1 MNVDYQFNAKKLVS
15 IDDLTVVDIKIL
27 YDVTLE
33 FWKILQRPNRKVP
46 SLKEL
51 TIANL
56 FFEDSTRTRI
66 SFELAEKRLSAD
78 IVNFTS
84 SASSMKKGET
94 LLDTVRNLLAMKID
108 MLIVRDRHSG
118 TPAYLSKKL
127 GIPVINAG
135 DGTNEHPT
143 QSLLD
148 LFTLWSNGLNENNS
162 KIILVGDVL
171 HSRVA
176 GSSIKLWEKIGYNFE
191 IVGPKTI
198 VRKSWT
204 NCTSNDNL
212 KKTIYY
218 TLRIQKE
225 RLNKELIPS
234 NEEYNKYFG
243 IAADFSADQNVYF
256 MHPGPVNRGIEI
268 DSQIADHSQSL
279 ILNQVEMGVAM
290 RMAILFLLG
299 QKKWG

>member
-1 MNVDYQFNAKKLVS
+1 MNIDNQFKANKLTS
-15 IDDLTVVDIKIL
+15 IDDLSAVEIEIL
-27 YDVTLE
+27 YEVTIE

-46 SLKEL
+46 SLKDL

-84 SASSMKKGET
+84 SSSSMKKGET
-94 LLDTVRNLLAMKID
+94 LLDTSKNLLAMKID
-108 MLIVRDRHSG
+108 MVVVRDRHSG
-118 TPAYLSKKL
+118 TASFLSKKL

-148 LFTLWSNGLNENNS
+148 LFTLWAKGLNSDNS
-162 KIILVGDVL
+162 KIILIGDVL

-176 GSSIKLWEKIGYNFE
+176 GSSIKLWNKIGFDYE
-191 IVGPKTI
+191 LIGPKTI
-198 VRKSWT
+198 QRKTWT
-204 NCTSNDNL
+204 NNPTEVGS

-218 TLRIQKE
+218 SLRIQKE

-234 NEEYNKYFG
+234 NEEYHKFFG
-243 IAADFSADQNVYF
+243 ITSDMTVDNNIYF
-256 MHPGPVNRGIEI
+256 MHPGPINRGIEI
-268 DSQIADHSQSL
+268 DSLIADNPQSL
-279 ILNQVEMGVAM
+279 ILNQVEMGVAL
-290 RMAILFLLG
+290 RMAILYLLG